1 MKLSKNTIA
10 AALAAMLIGGL
21 SIMPAS
27 AAVRD
32 NGQSDQSLSQQK
44 VIGCAKSP
52 RKIGCTEKS
61 GDWITAQLL
70 LWGF

>member
-1 MKLSKNTIA
+1 MKLTKSTIA
-10 AALAAMLIGGL
+10 AAFAAMLIGGL
-21 SIMPAS
+21 SITPAS

-44 VIGCAKSP
+44 VISCAKSP